1 MDGYIQLFSDVE
13 VNEQE
18 LSQFATDFLTN
29 AGIVRQNGSLGL
41 AGAELSP
48 LDGRKYNIT
57 TGGIAYV
64 ENSNYAANGTNPK
77 YWLTRFSGATETL
90 EFDANAS
97 GSTRIDLICV
107 KVDTAGTALADGTG
121 IVSLVVVKG
130 TAGAGV
136 PATPDDHLALY
147 QVTIANGATVVEDVN
162 VEDVRDESYLLY
174 VPATGAEIITGTQ
187 EYRIITP
194 KGLADADLNSRM
206 QSKVIEATRA
216 GDGASGDV
224 SYTGVGFKPTSIH
237 AIAAVNGTAYVSQGF
252 SASDKTA
259 RCFYQ
264 ANATQMY
271 AGNNLAIYT
280 DQGSFAQSAVVKSYD
295 NDGFTLTWTKVASPP
310 ANTITLKFLCIK

>member
-1 MDGYIQLFSDVE
+1 MDGYIQLFADVE

-29 AGIVRQNGSLGL
+29 AGIVRQSGSLGL

-121 IVSLVVVKG
+121 IASLVVVKG

-162 VEDVRDESYLLY
+162 VEDVREESYLLY
-174 VPATGAEIITGTQ
+174 VPATGAEIITGT
-187 EYRIITP
+187 EAYKLITP
-194 KGLADADLNSRM
+194 EALAAADLNSRLK
-206 QSKVIEATRA
+206 SKIKTGTR
-216 GDGASGDV
+216 DGAGATADV
-224 SYTGVGFKPTSIH
+224 AYTGIGFKPTSIH
-237 AIAAVNGTAYVSQGF
+237 AVMSVGGSAYSSVGFADSSKVGACRYQYANGVGY
-252 SASDKTA
+252 
-259 RCFYQ
+259 
-264 ANATQMY
+264 N
-271 AGNNLAIYT
+271 GNYLGAYT
-280 DQGSFAQSAVVKSYD
+280 DQTTFSQNAIVKSYD
-295 NDGFTLTWTKVASPP
+295 NDGFTLTWTKLGTPTP
-310 ANTITLKFLCIK
+310 NTITLAFICFR